1 MPINKIVEKFTEN
14 KVDFVCRRED
24 GSYVSPR
31 TTQHIS
37 SIIHKQLD
45 FPEYDTHSLRH
56 THATMLMENGADM
69 VYIQR
74 RLGHKDVS
82 VTMNIYT
89 NHMTEK
95 ITRQNNER
103 LNNMFTIKS

>member
-1 MPINKIVEKFTEN
+1 
-14 KVDFVCRRED
+14 
-24 GSYVSPR
+24 
-31 TTQHIS
+31 
-37 SIIHKQLD
+37 
-45 FPEYDTHSLRH
+45 
-56 THATMLMENGADM
+56 MLMENGADM

-95 ITRQNNER
+95 IIQQNNER